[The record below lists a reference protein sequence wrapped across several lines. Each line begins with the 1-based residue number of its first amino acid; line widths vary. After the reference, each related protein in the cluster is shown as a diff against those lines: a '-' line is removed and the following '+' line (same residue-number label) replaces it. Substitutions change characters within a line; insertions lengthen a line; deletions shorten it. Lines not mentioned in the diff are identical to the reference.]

1 LDQIN
6 DKYTP
11 LKFNS
16 NLPHWFFIE
25 IPLNFKKVQNDVIKV
40 MRWLQNLTMTKYC
53 CKQFDIF
60 LFVAKRFFMFFCLDA
75 SYIVVFLK
83 TKFSSNYQCNLNL
96 IFQDV
101 EDIDLFI
108 GGLAERPLSGAVVGP
123 TFGCLLGQQF
133 QILKKGDRFWYENN
147 IPPSAYTK
155 GEIFIRLLITTI

>member
-1 LDQIN
+1 M
-6 DKYTP
+6 
-11 LKFNS
+11 NS
-16 NLPHWFFIE
+16 NLPYWFFIE

-96 IFQDV
+96 NFSGCWRHWPVHRRVGREAFKRGGRRADV
-101 EDIDLFI
+101 RLSFGSTVSDPQ
-108 GGLAERPLSGAVVGP
+108 ERRS
-123 TFGCLLGQQF
+123 
-133 QILKKGDRFWYENN
+133 ILVRKQHSAICIHKRWDFYTTTNN
-147 IPPSAYTK
+147 HYI
-155 GEIFIRLLITTI
+155 ECVLNQ